1 VRTIVGVILGTVLVL
16 AAAEAWALSTA
27 DSGALW
33 IPAPAQQKTQVVNIL
48 SRQLSVEPAKLQDCL
63 TQFFS
68 KTENAGTSIQEAAK
82 QCKEQDK
89 K

>member
-1 VRTIVGVILGTVLVL
+1 MKTIAGVVLGTMLVL
-16 AAAEAWALSTA
+16 AAAAAWALSTA

-33 IPAPAQQKTQVVNIL
+33 VPAPAQQKTQVVNIL
-48 SRQLSVEPAKLQDCL
+48 SRQLSVDPATLQDCL

-68 KTENAGTSIQEAAK
+68 KTENAGINIQEAAK